1 MAKIL
6 LLDDEKLAQVAIQ
19 DILQAAGHEVI
30 VRGTAWGTSK
40 LIYDERPDLVLLD
53 LVLPTIS
60 GEDFLDLIRNSP
72 ELKGTKVV
80 LYSGRADIEEVAEQ
94 HGADGF
100 IRKGRLDQLLAQVT
114 SFLSP

>member
-6 LLDDEKLAQVAIQ
+6 LLDDERLTQVAIQ
-19 DILQAAGHEVI
+19 DILQTAGHEVI

-60 GEDFLDLIRNSP
+60 GEDFLDLVRKSP
-72 ELKGTKVV
+72 ELRHTKVV
-80 LYSGRADIEEVAEQ
+80 LYSSRTDIEDVAQE

-100 IRKGRLDQLLAQVT
+100 IRKGRLDELLAEVT
-114 SFLSP
+114 RFLPP